1 MIRCRGHLS
10 VWVLTILLLGG
21 NLAAQEAQGEFQ
33 PVRPGELQT
42 ENIPAAPLIF
52 AAYATVWVVLLLY
65 VFALWR
71 KLRRVEHELADVNA
85 KLGVRRP

>member
-1 MIRCRGHLS
+1 MTRWSGRLS
-10 VWVLTILLLGG
+10 ACVLTILLLGG
-21 NLAAQEAQGEFQ
+21 ALAAQEAQGEFQ
-33 PVRPGELQT
+33 PVKPGELQT

-52 AAYATVWVVLLLY
+52 AAYATVWVLLLLY

-71 KLRRVEHELADVNA
+71 KIQRVERELAEVNS